1 MDEYAVAA
9 LCAVPPDLQGGD
21 AEKFFDL
28 IVEMYRDGGGPSS
41 LDDLIPQITERES
54 GLASP
59 AAQFSENLRTQ
70 GLDQRWSDIAGTLAS
85 EGGSGSALA
94 SLRDQYA
101 AQAGAAGA
109 AGEAPSWE
117 GFRAQNADFWS
128 GWTGSDWAAW
138 RAAFA
143 ERVPAELTAEIAP
156 HLAYLDGLDPAGQ
169 LSYLRDSLG
178 FAVNQEAL
186 DYYQSAGAAEPT
198 AQGAGEAPTWEGF
211 RAQNADFWS
220 GWTGSDWAA
229 WRAAF
234 ADRVPAEL
242 TAEVGPHLTYLD
254 GLDPAGQLSY
264 LRDALG
270 FTISQEALDYYQAEQ
285 AGDAGPGPR
294 PGAGDGD
301 ADAGVEAAGETET
314 TPEAAAEQAA
324 AEQAAAE
331 QAAAEQVAAEQAAAA
346 GDMAAEDAAMTQ
358 AVEEAEQAVETL
370 LAASADV
377 LSAADAPLV
386 THDVAAQA
394 IDQVPGAESL
404 SPEEIAEVMREVSAA
419 IPG

>member
-28 IVEMYRDGGGPSS
+28 IVEMYQDGSGPSS
-41 LDDLIPQITERES
+41 LDDLIPRITERES

-59 AAQFSENLRTQ
+59 AAQFGENLRMR

-101 AQAGAAGA
+101 VQAGAAVS
-109 AGEAPSWE
+109 AGEVPTWE

-143 ERVPAELTAEIAP
+143 ERVPAELSAEIDP

-169 LSYLRDSLG
+169 LSYLRDTLG
-178 FAVNQEAL
+178 FAVSQEAL
-186 DYYQSAGAAEPT
+186 DYYQSARPSAA
-198 AQGAGEAPTWEGF
+198 AAGEVPTWEGF
-211 RAQNADFWS
+211 RTENADFWS

-234 ADRVPAEL
+234 AERVPAEL
-242 TAEVGPHLTYLD
+242 LAEVDPHLAYLD
-254 GLDPAGQLSY
+254 GLDPAGQLTY
-264 LRDALG
+264 LRDSLG
-270 FTISQEALDYYQAEQ
+270 FAVSQEALDYYQSVPHSA
-285 AGDAGPGPR
+285 
-294 PGAGDGD
+294 
-301 ADAGVEAAGETET
+301 
-314 TPEAAAEQAA
+314 PEEP
-324 AEQAAAE
+324 
-331 QAAAEQVAAEQAAAA
+331 VAAELEGIADEIVA
-346 GDMAAEDAAMTQ
+346 GLDEEPEIAEIMAE
-358 AVEEAEQAVETL
+358 
-370 LAASADV
+370 
-377 LSAADAPLV
+377 
-386 THDVAAQA
+386 
-394 IDQVPGAESL
+394 L
-404 SPEEIAEVMREVSAA
+404 SPEELTEILTEALGS
-419 IPG
+419 G

>member
-101 AQAGAAGA
+101 AQAGAAQT
-109 AGEAPSWE
+109 AGEAPTWE
-117 GFRAQNADFWS
+117 GFRTQNADFWS

-186 DYYQSAGAAEPT
+186 DYYQSAGAAEPG
-198 AQGAGEAPTWEGF
+198 AQTAGEAPTWEGF
-211 RAQNADFWS
+211 RTQNADFWS

-234 ADRVPAEL
+234 AERVPAEL
-242 TAEVGPHLTYLD
+242 TAEVGPHLAYLD

-270 FTISQEALDYYQAEQ
+270 FTVNPEALDYYQADQ
-285 AGDAGPGPR
+285 ADQ
-294 PGAGDGD
+294 
-301 ADAGVEAAGETET
+301 AD
-314 TPEAAAEQAA
+314 
-324 AEQAAAE
+324 
-331 QAAAEQVAAEQAAAA
+331 QAAAA

-358 AVEEAEQAVETL
+358 AVQEAEQAVETL

-377 LSAADAPLV
+377 LSESDAPLV
-386 THDVAAQA
+386 THAVAAQA

-404 SPEEIAEVMREVSAA
+404 SPEEIAEVMREVSEA